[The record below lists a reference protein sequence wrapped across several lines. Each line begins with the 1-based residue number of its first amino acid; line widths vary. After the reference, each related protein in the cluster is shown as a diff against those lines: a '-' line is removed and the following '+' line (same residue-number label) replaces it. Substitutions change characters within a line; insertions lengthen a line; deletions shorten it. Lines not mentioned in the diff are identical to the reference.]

1 METGQAQSDL
11 QVRALSAIVM
21 IAAVLFPLW
30 LGGFWFAAMIGL
42 VGLGLISEWGS
53 LCRAIGKTS
62 AAKGGLI
69 LIGLIYIISAIIA
82 LTLIE
87 NVMGFAG
94 TLVILALVWATDIGA
109 YFAGRTL
116 GGPKI
121 APAISPSKTWSGLV
135 GGMVAASALMWLAQR
150 NNWLYAEAT
159 EYPDYFQTMSPLVG
173 AGIAIV
179 AQAGDFLESGMKRRA
194 GVKDSGT
201 LIPGHGGLFDR
212 LDGLLPVAILF
223 GVLIFRHV
231 L

>member
-21 IAAVLFPLW
+21 IAAVLVPLW
-30 LGGFWFAAMIGL
+30 LGGYWFAAMIGL
-42 VGLGLISEWGS
+42 VGLGLISEWGA

-135 GGMVAASALMWLAQR
+135 GGMVAACALMWIAQR
-150 NNWLYAEAT
+150 NNWLYAETT

>member
-1 METGQAQSDL
+1 MEVPKPQSDL
-11 QVRALSAIVM
+11 KVRTFSAMVM
-21 IAAVLFPLW
+21 IGGVLLPLW
-30 LGGFWFAAMIGL
+30 LGGYWFAAMIGL
-42 VGLGLISEWGS
+42 VGLGLISEWGA
-53 LCRAIGKTS
+53 LARAIGQTS
-62 AAKGGLI
+62 GAKGGLI
-69 LIGLIYIISAIIA
+69 LAGLVYIIAAIVA

-94 TLVILALVWATDIGA
+94 TLVIMALVWATDIGA
-109 YFAGRTL
+109 YFAGRTI

-121 APAISPSKTWSGLV
+121 APAISPSKTWSGLI
-135 GGMVAASALMWLAQR
+135 GGMIAASLLMWIAQR
-150 NNWLYAEAT
+150 NNWLRANVA
-159 EYPDYFQTMSPLVG
+159 EYPDYLQMISPLSG

-223 GVLIFRHV
+223 GVLIFRNV

>member
-1 METGQAQSDL
+1 MEGPQPQSDL
-11 QVRALSAIVM
+11 KLRTLSAVVM
-21 IAAVLFPLW
+21 IAAVLIPLW
-30 LGGFWFAAMIGL
+30 LGGYWFAFVIGL
-42 VGLGLISEWGS
+42 VGLGLVSEWGALS
-53 LCRAIGKTS
+53 NAIGKTS

-94 TLVILALVWATDIGA
+94 TLVIMALVWATDIGA

-135 GGMVAASALMWLAQR
+135 GGMVAASALMSIAQR
-150 NNWLYAEAT
+150 NNWLYAAAA

-223 GVLIFRHV
+223 GVLIFGHV